1 LPSRQDENAYQLYKT
16 AVGMTDDPRM
26 QMVLMNFADM
36 ELGHRRRL
44 EAINE
49 EQVLIEGWDQEKRHN
64 KGRDGRLRHALFFR
78 T

>member
-1 LPSRQDENAYQLYKT
+1 
-16 AVGMTDDPRM
+16 M

-49 EQVLIEGWDQEKRHN
+49 EQVLIEGWDQEKRYK